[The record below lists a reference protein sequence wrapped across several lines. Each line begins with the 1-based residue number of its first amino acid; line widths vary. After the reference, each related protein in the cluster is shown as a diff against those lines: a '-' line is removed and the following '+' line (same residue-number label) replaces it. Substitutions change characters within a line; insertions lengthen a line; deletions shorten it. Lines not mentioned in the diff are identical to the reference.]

1 MWFRLSTA
9 VVLVLLVADAATGAT
24 ITVRKDGTGDYMVIQ
39 AALNVAAAGDTI
51 MIGPGQYTEMTTTRL
66 PGWGWDIETCGR
78 VWAPGLT
85 IIGAGSE
92 LTIIGPTTY
101 NANLSTF
108 TPQCLV
114 YSSGGGEFSLQDLTV
129 RNCYAGV
136 GVVGTIYMDRCK
148 SDHNETGVFLEAANG
163 GWIKNSQF
171 VCVSPPWYP
180 TGIST
185 HGSGSGLVVEDCE
198 FDSTV
203 YLRTDGFLIVGC
215 TFQGGR
221 GIIETDGSSG
231 GIIRDCEVRNTGI
244 SAIHL
249 YTEGDD
255 IRIED
260 STLASSNVAISTSAP
275 VSVTVEH
282 SSLTGGATAVID
294 AYNANSITIHN
305 SDLHR
310 GTGPV
315 ILCSRPAAWGA
326 VIYDLTN
333 NYWGTTS
340 ATDIQ
345 AWIIDSNDDANIAA
359 TVLYSPFSGESL
371 PTESTTWGDLKALF
385 R

>member
-1 MWFRLSTA
+1 MY
-9 VVLVLLVADAATGAT
+9 LVITLLLANVATGAT
-24 ITVRKDGTGDYMVIQ
+24 ITVRKDGSGDYMVIQ
-39 AALNVAAAGDTI
+39 AALDVATAGDTI

-66 PGWGWDIETCGR
+66 PGWGWDIEVCGR
-78 VWAPGLT
+78 ALAPSLT
-85 IIGAGSE
+85 VIGAGSD

-171 VCVSPPWYP
+171 VCASPPWNP

-185 HGSGSGLVVEDCE
+185 SGSGSGLVVENCE
-198 FDSTV
+198 FDSNV
-203 YLRTDGFLIVGC
+203 YFRTNGFLVVGC
-215 TFQGGR
+215 TIQDGR

-231 GIIRDCEVRNTGI
+231 GIIRDCEVRSAAI
-244 SAIHL
+244 SAVVMF
-249 YTEGDD
+249 TEGDD

-260 STLASSNVAISTSAP
+260 SALASSDRAIFTYNP
-275 VSVTVEH
+275 VSATVAH

-294 AYNANSITIHN
+294 AHNAESISIHN

-326 VIYDLTN
+326 VIHDLTN

-340 ATDIQ
+340 AADIQ
-345 AWIIDSNDDANIAA
+345 AWIVDSNDDANIAA

-371 PTESTTWGDLKALF
+371 PNESTTWGDLKALF

>member
-1 MWFRLSTA
+1 
-9 VVLVLLVADAATGAT
+9 
-24 ITVRKDGTGDYMVIQ
+24 
-39 AALNVAAAGDTI
+39 
-51 MIGPGQYTEMTTTRL
+51 
-66 PGWGWDIETCGR
+66 
-78 VWAPGLT
+78 
-85 IIGAGSE
+85 
-92 LTIIGPTTY
+92 
-101 NANLSTF
+101 
-108 TPQCLV
+108 
-114 YSSGGGEFSLQDLTV
+114 
-129 RNCYAGV
+129 
-136 GVVGTIYMDRCK
+136 
-148 SDHNETGVFLEAANG
+148 
-163 GWIKNSQF
+163 
-171 VCVSPPWYP
+171 
-180 TGIST
+180 
-185 HGSGSGLVVEDCE
+185 
-198 FDSTV
+198 
-203 YLRTDGFLIVGC
+203 
-215 TFQGGR
+215 
-221 GIIETDGSSG
+221 
-231 GIIRDCEVRNTGI
+231 VRNTGI
-244 SAIHL
+244 SAVHL